1 MTSHAAKVRSIGSLV
16 RIDSGDDDDELDLN
30 KDSATS
36 GMEQQQQPDF
46 DEFQSQL
53 EKGSLWLSGSLDWD
67 YSVRRISVLGIF
79 SIPEFFS
86 EIRWLTTSD
95 TVLFSDS
102 IMGINRSCY

>member
-36 GMEQQQQPDF
+36 RMEQQQQPDF

-53 EKGSLWLSGSLDWD
+53 EKGLLWLNGSLDCD
-67 YSVRRISVLGIF
+67 YSDRMISVLRIF
-79 SIPEFFS
+79 SIPEFFL
-86 EIRWLTTSD
+86 E
-95 TVLFSDS
+95 F
-102 IMGINRSCY
+102 